1 MKGQNSHRVDI
12 DDNTVD
18 EIVHSIDYINDTP
31 EDFLE
36 SFCHKY
42 TNINSSVPASFTE
55 RMLLDIEKREKKQ
68 QELEKAERAYQ
79 LLHQRPLDK
88 EEKEMCHRRLYTDAF
103 YRAYKLT
110 DLIREKEAKEMPPH
124 KRELQTASK
133 KRIDQF
139 VEKVNNEIL
148 ENQKILDQK
157 RKIKELKEEIE
168 YQKIK
173 NRSISRGKL
182 SKERERALADKMTE
196 YERRKWVNRENKIR
210 KQQQKVEEEMKSYF
224 KPQVSTSSMRLAIKK
239 RNKKQGIVTGGKS
252 MTKQCL
258 DTKKNNHT
266 IDASMQDSIFDRLY
280 NDSKDRHLEK

>member
-1 MKGQNSHRVDI
+1 
-12 DDNTVD
+12 
-18 EIVHSIDYINDTP
+18 
-31 EDFLE
+31 
-36 SFCHKY
+36 
-42 TNINSSVPASFTE
+42 
-55 RMLLDIEKREKKQ
+55 MLLDIEKREKKQ
-68 QELEKAERAYQ
+68 QELEKAEKAYQ

-110 DLIREKEAKEMPPH
+110 DLIRVKEAQEMPQD
-124 KRELQTASK
+124 KRDLHTASK
-133 KRIDQF
+133 KRINEF

-182 SKERERALADKMTE
+182 SRERENALTEKMTE
-196 YERRKWVNRENKIR
+196 YERRKWVNREHKIR
-210 KQQQKVEEEMKSYF
+210 KQQQKIEEEMKSYF
-224 KPQVSTSSMRLAIKK
+224 KPQVSTSSKRLAIKK

-252 MTKQCL
+252 MTKQSF
-258 DTKKNNHT
+258 DNRKNNHT
-266 IDASMQDSIFDRLY
+266 IDTSMHDSIFDRLY
-280 NDSKDRHLEK
+280 NDSKERQIEK